1 MKGTSGKSGGKRKKR
16 KREDR
21 AKLRWTGPAARDS
34 VPLANDEEEQTV
46 EENII
51 GINIRRLLVERDMKQ
66 SELARKVNVS
76 PQVMTQYISGTI
88 MPKAFMIAD
97 LAKALECSSD
107 EILFEPTLAPT
118 HTTYDGKGG
127 MADGEEARELD
138 TKTRRGALMKLRH
151 EIDDLLDDD

>member
-1 MKGTSGKSGGKRKKR
+1 M
-16 KREDR
+16 
-21 AKLRWTGPAARDS
+21 
-34 VPLANDEEEQTV
+34 

-51 GINIRRLLVERDMKQ
+51 GINIKRLLVEREMKQ
-66 SELARKVNVS
+66 SELARKVNIS

-107 EILFEPTLAPT
+107 EILFEPAAPT
-118 HTTYDGKGG
+118 STSSPSPTQKDV
-127 MADGEEARELD
+127 ADGEEARELD